1 MEISMKID
9 GTSIDVEW
17 ENNDTAKELKERIKK
32 RRVNYS
38 VV

>member
-1 MEISMKID
+1 MKID

-17 ENNDTAKELKERIKK
+17 ENNYTVKEVKERIKK